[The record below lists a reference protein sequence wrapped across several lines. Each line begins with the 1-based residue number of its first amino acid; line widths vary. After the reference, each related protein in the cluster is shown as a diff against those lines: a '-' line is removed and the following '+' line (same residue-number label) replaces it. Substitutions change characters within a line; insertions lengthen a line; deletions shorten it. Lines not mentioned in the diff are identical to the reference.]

1 MNILKTNHNNL
12 DELVFENRNKAY
24 GAYVLRS
31 DYNNNLKR
39 SFLITFLVPLAI
51 IITSIIY
58 NKLHGDVLPINP
70 MDKPN
75 EKDSVIIIV
84 YELPKKDLLK
94 ELEEVMKKP
103 AKAAGINGNYEVKR
117 NVQTNPIPSDSFVRT
132 SDLDLPIGPSGPN
145 LNPMIG
151 GSLASIGAGN
161 GDLFDGNDVQKMP
174 EFPGD
179 LYDFLAKE
187 IKYPKSALENGI
199 QGKVTLSF
207 VIDKNGVV
215 NQIEVL
221 GKVGFGCD
229 EEAIRV
235 IKEMPKWKAGEQN
248 NRKVAVKMV
257 LPIVF
262 EVNN

>member
-1 MNILKTNHNNL
+1 MNILKPNHNNF

-39 SFLITFLVPLAI
+39 SFLITFLLPMAI

-58 NKLHGDVLPINP
+58 NKLHGDVLLKNPLIEPIIS
-70 MDKPN
+70 
-75 EKDSVIIIV
+75 DSIIIIE
-84 YELPKKDLLK
+84 YILPPKKLI
-94 ELEEVMKKP
+94 EEVEKALTKP
-103 AKAAGINGNYEVKR
+103 AGNNNNYEVKR
-117 NVQTNPIPSDSFVRT
+117 NEDTKPISVDSVTRTN
-132 SDLDLPIGPSGPN
+132 DLDLPIGPTNPTFNPIGKGTIPSGETGE
-145 LNPMIG
+145 I
-151 GSLASIGAGN
+151 
-161 GDLFDGNDVQKMP
+161 FDGNAIEQMP
-174 EFPGD
+174 EFNGD
-179 LYDFLAKE
+179 LYDYLAKE
-187 IKYPKSALENGI
+187 IKYPKNALENGV

-207 VIDKNGVV
+207 VIDKNGEV

>member
-24 GAYVLRS
+24 GAYILRS
-31 DYNNNLKR
+31 DYNKNLKR

-58 NKLHGDVLPINP
+58 NKLHGDVLVKNP
-70 MDKPN
+70 LVEPQIS
-75 EKDSVIIIV
+75 DSIIIV
-84 YELPKKDLLK
+84 EYVLPPKKLVEEIK
-94 ELEEVMKKP
+94 EVLTKS
-103 AKAAGINGNYEVKR
+103 AGNNNNYEVRK
-117 NVQTNPIPSDSFVRT
+117 NVPNNPIPIDSVNSS
-132 SDLDLPIGPSGPN
+132 SDLDLPIGPTNPTFNPIGKGTVSSGETGE
-145 LNPMIG
+145 I
-151 GSLASIGAGN
+151 
-161 GDLFDGNDVQKMP
+161 FDGNAIEQMP
-174 EFPGD
+174 EFNGD
-179 LYDFLAKE
+179 LYDYLAKE
-187 IKYPKSALENGI
+187 IKYPKSALENGV
-199 QGKVTLSF
+199 QGKVTLAF
-207 VIDKNGVV
+207 VIGKNG
-215 NQIEVL
+215 EVSEVEVI

-248 NRKVAVKMV
+248 NRKVAVRMV

>member
-1 MNILKTNHNNL
+1 MNILKTNRNNL

-24 GAYVLRS
+24 GAYELRS
-31 DYNNNLKR
+31 NYNSNLKR
-39 SFLITFLVPLAI
+39 SFLITFLVPMAI

-58 NKLHGDVLPINP
+58 NKLHGDVLPVNP
-70 MDKPN
+70 MDKHN
-75 EKDSVIIIV
+75 EKDSVIILV

-103 AKAAGINGNYEVKR
+103 AKVEGNRGNYAAQR
-117 NVQTNPIPSDSFVRT
+117 NVQTNPVPTDSFVRT
-132 SDLDLPIGPSGPN
+132 SDLDLPIGPSGPT
-145 LNPMIG
+145 LNPNIG
-151 GSLASIGAGN
+151 GGGPTTIGGESN
-161 GDLFDGNDVQKMP
+161 EFEIGEIQQMP

-179 LYDFLAKE
+179 LYEYLANE
-187 IKYPKSALENGI
+187 IKYPSRALMNDV
-199 QGKVTLSF
+199 QGKVMLSF
-207 VIDKNGVV
+207 VIDKNGEVG
-215 NQIEVL
+215 QIEVL
-221 GKVGFGCD
+221 RKIGFGCD
-229 EEAIRV
+229 EEAVRV

>member
-1 MNILKTNHNNL
+1 MNILKPNHNNL

-51 IITSIIY
+51 IISSIIY
-58 NKLHGDVLPINP
+58 NKLHGDVLVKNPLVEPPIS
-70 MDKPN
+70 
-75 EKDSVIIIV
+75 DSITIV
-84 YELPKKDLLK
+84 EYILPPKKLV
-94 ELEEVMKKP
+94 EEIEKVHTKP
-103 AKAAGINGNYEVKR
+103 AGNNNNYEVKR
-117 NVQTNPIPSDSFVRT
+117 NQDTKPISFDST
-132 SDLDLPIGPSGPN
+132 ASTTELDLPIGPT
-145 LNPMIG
+145 NPAFNPLGKGTLPSRETGEILDETTIEQMPEF
-151 GSLASIGAGN
+151 N
-161 GDLFDGNDVQKMP
+161 GDLY
-174 EFPGD
+174 EY
-179 LYDFLAKE
+179 LSKE
-187 IKYPKSALENGI
+187 IKYPKNALENGV

-207 VIDKNGVV
+207 IINKNGEVIDV
-215 NQIEVL
+215 EVL

-248 NRKVAVKMV
+248 NRKVAVKLV
-257 LPIVF
+257 LPIMF